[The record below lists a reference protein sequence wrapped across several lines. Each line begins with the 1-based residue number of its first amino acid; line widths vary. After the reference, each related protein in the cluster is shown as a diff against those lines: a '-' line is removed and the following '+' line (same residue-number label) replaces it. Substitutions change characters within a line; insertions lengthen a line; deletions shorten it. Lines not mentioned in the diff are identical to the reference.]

1 MERTSLDLSSR
12 DTSGAAAISTIPT
25 RTSQEL
31 QDYRYALDQSSIVA
45 ITDADGVIT
54 HINEK
59 FCKSSQYE
67 RSDLLGKTHRLIN
80 SGYHPT
86 AFFASLWHEISM
98 GRVWRGEICNLAKD
112 GTSYWV
118 DTTIVPFLDEEQ
130 RPYQYL
136 AIGRD
141 ITSRKY
147 AESRL
152 QHQRQAIEQ
161 QIRVSHE
168 TQLRLDSYNQ
178 ILRLIANGAPLA
190 QTLLEVVEVTE
201 ILSGGVLCSLMLM
214 HPRQGTLRHEAAP
227 SLPQE
232 FVQTMDGLPLSPNG
246 GACSAAAYTKKVVVV
261 PDMACDP
268 HGMYVNDLAL
278 RFGLRASWAQPV
290 LSNDRVL
297 AVLGMYYTQPQ
308 SPSPKDR
315 VIMDRAVE
323 LVKVAI
329 ERHQTENALKKQLQQ
344 TLLLGN
350 ITQEIRQSLDTREIF
365 KAAVTKLRRILSA
378 DRVGIYRF
386 ADEAPLYDEEF
397 GDSDH
402 FQQAEGE
409 FVAED
414 VTAAYRSALG
424 SKAYDR
430 RFGEQYALQYQE
442 GHLLALADIYDTELS
457 EHHLQLL
464 EVFQVRAMVSVPL
477 LEGEHIWGLLCV
489 HQCSGPRQWQDSEV
503 KFVREIAVQ
512 LSLAIQQA
520 ELLDQAE
527 QKSRRLRQLLSMLQV
542 QKKRQ
547 SQLITALKQAK
558 EKADTANQ
566 AKSSF
571 LASMSHELRTPLN
584 AILGFSQ
591 LMCRDPSLTVPQKE
605 TLDTI
610 NRSGAHLLTL
620 INDILEMSKI
630 EAGRLTLNEDDC
642 DLHGLLESV
651 YDMFR
656 LKAKAQGL
664 KLLVH
669 RAADVPNYVRTDTS
683 KLRQILINL
692 VGNGIKFTEQG
703 QVSLRTWRERNGA
716 DVGETDIRIWCE
728 VKDTGLGISTQEL
741 ESIFDPF
748 TQTESGRRSQDGT
761 GLGLPI
767 SKEFVN
773 LLGGDITID
782 SRIGQGTTVRFS
794 LKTKV
799 VQAHCCPPSNLQRVQ
814 CLAPGQPKYRL
825 LIAEDREENQRL
837 LSQLLDSVGF
847 EVRVAPNG
855 QAAVEQWREW
865 QPHLIWMDLQMPI
878 MDGYAATAL
887 IRAEEKQAAGL
898 LHSRI
903 VALTASVFEETRA
916 SALEVG
922 FDDFVPKPFEESV
935 LFETIHQHL
944 GVEYVYDTPDE
955 MLQQTGPLVPPGIEE
970 FGQQLEMM
978 TLQWLEAM
986 NQAAITLDEGQIEK
1000 LIEEINPRYQNLS
1013 EQLWNWC
1020 QMLRFDRITE
1030 TMTPLIERRSSA

>member
-1 MERTSLDLSSR
+1 MERTSLDLNGGDRPTLGTIS
-12 DTSGAAAISTIPT
+12 TSPTGAAQA
-25 RTSQEL
+25 L
-31 QDYRYALDQSSIVA
+31 QDYRYALDQSAIVV
-45 ITDADGVIT
+45 ITDAKGIIT
-54 HINEK
+54 QVNDQ
-59 FCKSSQYE
+59 FCQISQYE
-67 RSDLLGKTHRLIN
+67 RSELLGKTHRLLN
-80 SGYHPT
+80 SGYHPPN
-86 AFFASLWHEISM
+86 FFASLWREITM
-98 GRVWRGEICNLAKD
+98 GRVWRGEICNRAKD
-112 GTSYWV
+112 GSNYWV
-118 DTTIVPFLDEEQ
+118 DTTIVPFLDEDQ

-136 AIGRD
+136 SIRND

-152 QHQRQAIEQ
+152 KHQHKAIEQ

-232 FVQTMDGLPLSPNG
+232 FIQTMDGLPLSPNG
-246 GACSAAAYTKKVVVV
+246 GACSAAAYTKRVVVV
-261 PDMACDP
+261 PDIARDP

-278 RFGLRASWAQPV
+278 RFGLRAAWAQPV
-290 LSNDRVL
+290 LSDNRVL
-297 AVLGMYYTQPQ
+297 AVLGMYYSQPQ
-308 SPSPKDR
+308 SPSPKDK
-315 VIMDRAVE
+315 VLMDRAVE
-323 LVKVAI
+323 LIKVAI

-365 KAAVTKLRRILSA
+365 QTAVTKLRRILSA
-378 DRVGIYRF
+378 DRVGIHRF
-386 ADEAPLYDEEF
+386 TDNTHEAD
-397 GDSDH
+397 
-402 FQQAEGE
+402 GE

-414 VTAAYRSALG
+414 VIASFPSALG
-424 SKAYDR
+424 RTTYGR
-430 RFGEQYALQYQE
+430 RNGDPYALQYQE
-442 GHLLALADIYDTELS
+442 GHLLALSDIYDADLS
-457 EHHLQLL
+457 KHHLEML
-464 EVFQVRAMVSVPL
+464 EAFQVRAVVSVPL
-477 LEGEHIWGLLCV
+477 LEGDQVWGLLCV

-503 KFVREIAVQ
+503 KFIREIAVQ

-520 ELLDQAE
+520 DLLDQAE

-591 LMCRDPSLTVPQKE
+591 LMCRDASLSGHQKE

-630 EAGRLTLNEDDC
+630 EAGRLSLNEEDC
-642 DLHGLLESV
+642 DLHGLLDSI

-656 LKAKAQGL
+656 LKAKSQGL
-664 KLLVH
+664 KLSIH
-669 RAADVPNYVRTDTS
+669 RAADIPQFVRTDTS

-692 VGNGIKFTEQG
+692 IGNGIKFTEQG
-703 QVSLRTWRERNGA
+703 KVSLRTWLKEERA
-716 DVGETDIRIWCE
+716 AEGETEIQIWCQ
-728 VKDTGLGISTQEL
+728 VKDTGLGISAQEL
-741 ESIFDPF
+741 QTIFDPF

-767 SKEFVN
+767 SKKFVN
-773 LLGGDITID
+773 LLGGDITME
-782 SRIGQGTTVRFS
+782 SQAGQGTTVRFS
-794 LKTKV
+794 FKTQVLKEN
-799 VQAHCCPPSNLQRVQ
+799 CCPPKMLQRVR
-814 CLAPGQPKYRL
+814 CLAPGQKSYRL

-837 LSQLLDSVGF
+837 LLQLLDSVGF
-847 EVRVAPNG
+847 DVRVAPHG

-865 QPHLIWMDLQMPI
+865 HPHLIWMDLQMPV
-878 MDGYAATAL
+878 MDGYEATAM
-887 IRAEEKQAAGL
+887 IRAEEQKSSGFPKSYIL
-898 LHSRI
+898 
-903 VALTASVFEETRA
+903 ALTANAFEETR
-916 SALEVG
+916 SSVLEVG
-922 FDDFVPKPFEESV
+922 FDDFVRKPFEESV
-935 LFETIHQHL
+935 LFDKMQQHL
-944 GVEYVYDTPDE
+944 GVNYIYDTPDD
-955 MLQQTGPLVPPGIEE
+955 MLQQTGPLLPAGLEDLEP
-970 FGQQLEMM
+970 QLESM
-978 TLQWLEAM
+978 TLPWLIAM
-986 NQAAITLDEGQIEK
+986 NKAALTLDEGK
-1000 LIEEINPRYQNLS
+1000 VKNLIAEINPRYQNLS
-1013 EQLWNWC
+1013 EQLWSWC
-1020 QMLRFDRITE
+1020 QTLRFDRIME
-1030 TMTPLIERRSSA
+1030 TISPVIERRSSA